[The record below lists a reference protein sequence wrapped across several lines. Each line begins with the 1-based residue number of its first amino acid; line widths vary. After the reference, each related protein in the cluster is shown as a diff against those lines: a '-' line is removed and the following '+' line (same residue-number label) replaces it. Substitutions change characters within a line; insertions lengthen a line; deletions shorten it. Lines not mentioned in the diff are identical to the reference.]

1 MIEQLVLFGACLS
14 VWGFFRI
21 TSGQQRRRALT
32 IALWVILSFGAV
44 GFLAEVVMRG
54 GALPITG

>member
-1 MIEQLVLFGACLS
+1 MIEQLALFGACLAI
-14 VWGFFRI
+14 WGFFRI

-32 IALWVILSFGAV
+32 ITLWVILAFGAA
-44 GFLAEVVMRG
+44 GFFAEVVMRG